1 VEGVYKAD
9 MSDAMLR
16 GNPRSNYCY
25 SIYPDRNATV
35 VDESQITGGE
45 LCYLLNEGNSQQ
57 EPVWFQTLGKDGYP
71 VLNSSHAQVLLADD
85 GTFFN
90 EDVDGLIAMKPK
102 SWNTSSAVYDLSGR
116 RISAAA
122 TLNSQLSTVNLKK
135 GLHIIRATDGKTYK
149 VLVK

>member
-1 VEGVYKAD
+1 
-9 MSDAMLR
+9 
-16 GNPRSNYCY
+16 
-25 SIYPDRNATV
+25 
-35 VDESQITGGE
+35 
-45 LCYLLNEGNSQQ
+45 
-57 EPVWFQTLGKDGYP
+57 

-122 TLNSQLSTVNLKK
+122 TPNSQLSTVNLKK
-135 GLHIIRATDGKTYK
+135 GLHIIRTTDGKTYK